1 MHEQW
6 KKRKMFSNREQGIMS
21 GLDPVPMV
29 QGGYVPYPGM
39 QTGGVVPQP
48 QLFEEGDAEV
58 NDALNSLASITK
70 PDVPDMLTPK
80 MEDKPEAKKE
90 VTKDQGF
97 SDYKQ
102 DVMMLKEKFK
112 DEIMG
117 YLSKGAT
124 PDLRDYLTN
133 MNITYTNQLD
143 ELKKKHNVEMD
154 NPEDK
159 LMTPEFVDDLM
170 RFTEAPGMEEGGA
183 VPIDL
188 EAINTQQQLNDL
200 GLPFT
205 IQAWLGLT
213 EDGRKIVYNLEQQR
227 KAAAIQQGGTTRLD
241 ELLQQRE
248 GLVDE
253 LGDAAAFEYKTKEGG
268 TGGLIGKLLAQR
280 AGKAKARDKILSD
293 QISAE
298 RLTSRS
304 GGINTPAKVLESIVL
319 GDDREI
325 EKKITEY
332 RKTYED
338 DYGEDA
344 SDAAIGRL
352 ALDGIAPPKS
362 SGPIYQ
368 QSLSTPTGDQTFI
381 EFFNMNYKRLL
392 DAGTTP
398 DGEALAAIVKRWRA
412 ELAKN

>member
-29 QGGYVPYPGM
+29 QGGYVPYPKM
-39 QTGGVVPQP
+39 QTGGVVPQA
-48 QLFEEGDAEV
+48 QLFEEGDNEL
-58 NDALNSLASITK
+58 NEALNSLASITK
-70 PDVPDMLTPK
+70 PDVPDMPMPK
-80 MEDKPEAKKE
+80 MEAKPKAKKE
-90 VTKDQGF
+90 TTEDQGF
-97 SDYKQ
+97 SAYKQ

-112 DEIMG
+112 DEIMS
-117 YLSKGAT
+117 YLSKGNT
-124 PDLRDYLTN
+124 SNLRDYLTS

-143 ELKKKHNVEMD
+143 ELKKKHNVEM
-154 NPEDK
+154 NSPEDE
-159 LMTPEFVDDLM
+159 LMTTEFVDDIM

-200 GLPFT
+200 GLPYT

-213 EDGRKIVYNLEQQR
+213 EDGRKIAYNLEQQR
-227 KAAAIQQGGTTRLD
+227 KAAAIQQGGPTRLD
-241 ELLQQRE
+241 ELLKQRE
-248 GLVDE
+248 SLVDE

-280 AGKAKARDKILSD
+280 AGRAKARDKILSD

-325 EKKITEY
+325 EKKISEY
-332 RKTYED
+332 RKTFED

-368 QSLSTPTGDQTFI
+368 QSLPTPDGDQTFI
-381 EFFNMNYKRLL
+381 EFFNINYKRLL